1 VLTDQN
7 RFGITHISCSTEELS
22 NKKKQGAEKKI
33 KKVVDGSGKLEYSA
47 ESVATKSRK
56 LGL

>member
-1 VLTDQN
+1 M
-7 RFGITHISCSTEELS
+7 S
-22 NKKKQGAEKKI
+22 NKKKQGAEKKL